1 VVNQQDKLSHKHYI
15 MTKVKI
21 GNLQLEASDRYDP
34 VIITS
39 LEQHVTSQ
47 IQESKPYDKEANLF
61 LLKLYQF
68 NTSKTNVDFVK
79 KVLILALM
87 YGGATNDFTLATYL
101 IQDKQVCADYNSN
114 TTIANRRVDYSI
126 IKTFRTFRNMPI

>member
-1 VVNQQDKLSHKHYI
+1 

-34 VIITS
+34 VIIAS

-68 NTSKTNVDFVK
+68 NTSKTNVEFVK

-101 IQDKQVCADYNSN
+101 IQDKQVC
-114 TTIANRRVDYSI
+114 TANILTRQ
-126 IKTFRTFRNMPI
+126 

>member
-1 VVNQQDKLSHKHYI
+1 